1 MDYLEYKGYKGTVEY
16 SKEDNCLF
24 GKVIGMSQD
33 VILYEGQTLDELRSD
48 FEAGIDDYIAGCIAE
63 GVEPRKPFSG
73 RLNLRM
79 PSELHARVA
88 SLANSTGTTIN
99 DFINKAIIHILI
111 FLLIQSS
118 KVGIKTK
125 KVKAFDKKNLYFP
138 YSFTNRIDYPLYS
151 SDTVSFALP
160 FARRAANTRRPLA
173 VAILER
179 NPCLF
184 FLFLLDGWNVL
195 FISLYD
201 FIYYYSHTYSG
212 CKDRFFF

>member
-1 MDYLEYKGYKGTVEY
+1 MGSKEKLVERFKKLPKDFTFEETLALLRIFGYEKHNKGATSGSRIRFNNEETGQFIRYTSPSSRKYYEALDDEGDLSAFIRSGIIKIAVMDYLEYKGYKGTVEY

-99 DFINKAIIHILI
+99 DFINKAIIH
-111 FLLIQSS
+111 
-118 KVGIKTK
+118 
-125 KVKAFDKKNLYFP
+125 
-138 YSFTNRIDYPLYS
+138 
-151 SDTVSFALP
+151 
-160 FARRAANTRRPLA
+160 
-173 VAILER
+173 E
-179 NPCLF
+179 
-184 FLFLLDGWNVL
+184 LDHHCAT
-195 FISLYD
+195 S
-201 FIYYYSHTYSG
+201 
-212 CKDRFFF
+212 

>member
-79 PSELHARVA
+79 PSELHARQVRP
-88 SLANSTGTTIN
+88 STI
-99 DFINKAIIHILI
+99 
-111 FLLIQSS
+111 LLIKRLSMS
-118 KVGIKTK
+118 WIIIV
-125 KVKAFDKKNLYFP
+125 L
-138 YSFTNRIDYPLYS
+138 PL
-151 SDTVSFALP
+151 
-160 FARRAANTRRPLA
+160 
-173 VAILER
+173 EM
-179 NPCLF
+179 
-184 FLFLLDGWNVL
+184 
-195 FISLYD
+195 
-201 FIYYYSHTYSG
+201 
-212 CKDRFFF
+212 

>member
-79 PSELHARVA
+79 PSELHA
-88 SLANSTGTTIN
+88 
-99 DFINKAIIHILI
+99 
-111 FLLIQSS
+111 
-118 KVGIKTK
+118 
-125 KVKAFDKKNLYFP
+125 
-138 YSFTNRIDYPLYS
+138 
-151 SDTVSFALP
+151 
-160 FARRAANTRRPLA
+160 
-173 VAILER
+173 
-179 NPCLF
+179 
-184 FLFLLDGWNVL
+184 
-195 FISLYD
+195 
-201 FIYYYSHTYSG
+201 
-212 CKDRFFF
+212 